1 MRKQFFVFMML
12 LTWVL
17 ACPALASTVM
27 SGDDDEEDPME
38 VFVGKQFTDLKL
50 NDFAGQPHQLSEYI
64 GKGRWVLIDFWASW
78 CGPCREELPELVKV
92 WKAFHADGFDVVGIS
107 LDEKTQAWQKAVQ
120 KMNLSWTHLS
130 DLKGWESKAVEV
142 YRVWGIPANLLVNP
156 KGKIVASNIDM
167 DELADTLDKVL
178 GK

>member
-1 MRKQFFVFMML
+1 MRKQFLVCMML

-17 ACPALASTVM
+17 ACPAMASTAM
-27 SGDDDEEDPME
+27 NGEDDDEDPME
-38 VFVGKQFTDLKL
+38 VMVGKQFVDLRL

-64 GKGRWVLIDFWASW
+64 GKGKWVLIDFWASW

-92 WKAFHADGFDVVGIS
+92 WKAYHAAGFDVVGIS
-107 LDEKTQAWQKAVQ
+107 LDDKTQAWQKAVQ
-120 KMNLSWTHLS
+120 KLNLSWTHLS

-156 KGKIVASNIDM
+156 KGKIVASNIGM
-167 DELADTLDKVL
+167 EELADTLDKVL
-178 GK
+178 